1 MDKSAGPELIH
12 QSEKFVAEVNVRVK
26 TPEKLAKKKVGF
38 SNLATKSDRETGAI
52 IIKVV
57 RIR

>member
-26 TPEKLAKKKVGF
+26 TPEKLAKKKKWG
-38 SNLATKSDRETGAI
+38 SAI
-52 IIKVV
+52 LQQRVAEELEQL
-57 RIR
+57 

>member
-26 TPEKLAKKKVGF
+26 TPEKLAKKKWGSTILQQRVAEE
-38 SNLATKSDRETGAI
+38 LEQL
-52 IIKVV
+52 
-57 RIR
+57 